1 MHKILQI
8 NYLCSHELI
17 QKKTPTLKSLFP
29 SFAIYVAFSSSV
41 IIPVLILIGYIH
53 YKKSKAFQSENDI
66 LLESNPYQRR
76 TIINTEIIFQLM
88 LKLLELN
95 VKISQNQKLSDEE
108 TQEIIRLQ
116 KAISDFYN
124 SRTFSNDADLEYLK
138 KKIKH

>member
-1 MHKILQI
+1 M
-8 NYLCSHELI
+8 CSSDL
-17 QKKTPTLKSLFP
+17 
-29 SFAIYVAFSSSV
+29 
-41 IIPVLILIGYIH
+41 IH